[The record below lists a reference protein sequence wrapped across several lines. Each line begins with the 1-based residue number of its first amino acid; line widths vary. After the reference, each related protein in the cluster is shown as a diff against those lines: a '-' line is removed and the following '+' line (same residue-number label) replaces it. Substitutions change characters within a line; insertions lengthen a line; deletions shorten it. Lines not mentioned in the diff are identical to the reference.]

1 MRATDQM
8 LARLSGEIAEKQNFI
23 DGVVEAAEKEGR
35 DLTSQEMELVTRA
48 RTRQGELNDQAKPM
62 QEAAEI
68 ALESA
73 RRISEIGKLMGDQ
86 QQKPVGE
93 IAYRTAGEWTVDYIA
108 AATGSISAKERIEHY
123 TRAAA
128 HQTTADNPGLLP
140 VQIVGNLINF
150 VDQSRPLIGFFG
162 ARQLPSGSWARPRI
176 TQHTQIAAQSAE
188 KTELVSRKMLI
199 DSLPVTAT
207 TMGGYINLSRQNQA
221 WSSPP
226 IMDIVVSDLAGQYA
240 IETENKFADDLMAAA
255 TAETALP
262 TGAATAAQ
270 VSAALWTAVGNVYT
284 ATKGVGRLFQ
294 AVSPDMLGLLGPLF
308 APVNPQNSQ
317 STGFNA
323 ADIGSGTVG
332 SISGVPVIV
341 SAGLNA
347 GSWLVGS
354 TAGAE
359 VYEDR
364 IGVLS
369 VIEPSVLG
377 TQVAYGGFFA
387 DVVLVPT
394 ALRKI
399 AKTP

>member
-1 MRATDQM
+1 M
-8 LARLSGEIAEKQNFI
+8 LARIGGEIEEKQAFI
-23 DGVVEAAEKEGR
+23 DRIVETAEKESR
-35 DLTSQEMELVTRA
+35 DLTSQEMEMVTRS
-48 RTRQGELNDQAKPM
+48 RDRLSELNQQAGPM
-62 QEAAEI
+62 QEAAAI
-68 ALESA
+68 ALQS
-73 RRISEIGKLMGDQ
+73 RQRITEIGKLVDNHTERPGS
-86 QQKPVGE
+86 VE
-93 IAYRTAGEWTVDYIA
+93 YRSAGEWTVDYIA
-108 AATGSISAKERIEHY
+108 AVTGSVSAKERIEMY

-140 VQIVGNLINF
+140 TQIVGDLINF
-150 VDQSRPLIGFFG
+150 VDQARPLIGFFG
-162 ARQLPSGSWARPRI
+162 ARQMPSGAWARPRI
-176 TQHTQIAAQSAE
+176 TQHTNIAAQSAE

-199 DSLPVTAT
+199 DSVPVTAQT
-207 TMGGYINLSRQNQA
+207 LGGYVNISRQNQA
-221 WSSPP
+221 WSQPA
-226 IMDIVVSDLAGQYA
+226 IMDIVVNDLAGQYA
-240 IETENKFADDLMAAA
+240 IETENAFADALMAAA

-284 ATKGVGRLFQ
+284 ATKGAGRLFQ
-294 AVSPDMLGLLGPLF
+294 AVSADMLGILGPLF

-317 STGFNA
+317 SSGFNA

>member
-86 QQKPVGE
+86 KKPVGDV
-93 IAYRTAGEWTVDYIA
+93 AYRTAGEWTVDYIA
-108 AATGSISAKERIEHY
+108 AVTGSVSAKERIEMY

-140 VQIVGNLINF
+140 TQIVGDLINF
-150 VDQSRPLIGFFG
+150 VDQARPLIGFFG
-162 ARQLPSGSWARPRI
+162 ARQMPSGAWARPRI
-176 TQHTQIAAQSAE
+176 TQHTNIAAQSAE

-199 DSLPVTAT
+199 DSVPVTAQT
-207 TMGGYINLSRQNQA
+207 LGGYVNISRQNQA
-221 WSSPP
+221 WSQPA
-226 IMDIVVSDLAGQYA
+226 IMDIVVNDLAGQYA
-240 IETENKFADDLMAAA
+240 IETENAFADALMAAA

-270 VSAALWTAVGNVYT
+270 VSAALWGAVGNVYT
-284 ATKGVGRLFQ
+284 ATKGAGRLFQ
-294 AVSPDMLGLLGPLF
+294 AVSPDMLGILGPLF
-308 APVNPQNSQ
+308 APVNPTNSQ

>member
-1 MRATDQM
+1 MEEPLMGATDQM
-8 LARLSGEIAEKQNFI
+8 IARYMAEIEERQQFV
-23 DGVVEAAEKEGR
+23 DGIFTAAEGK
-35 DLTSQEMELVTRA
+35 DLSDEQLALVNDTKKRMDEVNQKIEPLIEM
-48 RTRQGELNDQAKPM
+48 
-62 QEAAEI
+62 
-68 ALESA
+68 
-73 RRISEIGKLMGDQ
+73 RRISGDSSERIAQ
-86 QQKPVGE
+86 LAKFMQNKPEQGNVE
-93 IAYRTAGEWTVDYIA
+93 YRSAGEWMVDHLA
-108 AATGSISAKERIEHY
+108 AATGSVSAKERLDIY

-140 VQIVGNLINF
+140 VQILGPLINF
-150 VDQSRPLIGFFG
+150 FG
-162 ARQLPSGSWARPRI
+162 PRQLPSGSWSRPRI
-176 TQHTQIAAQSAE
+176 TQHTQIGAQSAE
-188 KTELVSRKMLI
+188 KTELASRKLLI
-199 DSLPVTAT
+199 DSVPISAKTL
-207 TMGGYINLSRQNQA
+207 GGYINLSRQNQA
-221 WSSPP
+221 WASPP

-240 IETENKFADDLMAAA
+240 IESENEFADALMAAA

-284 ATKGVGRLFQ
+284 ATKGIGRLFQ

-308 APVNPQNSQ
+308 APVNPTNSQ
-317 STGFNA
+317 SQGFNA
-323 ADIGSGTVG
+323 ADIGSGAVG

-341 SAGLNA
+341 SSGLNA

-354 TAGAE
+354 TAAAE

-364 IGVLS
+364 IGVLT

-377 TQVAYGGFFA
+377 TQVAYGGFFTE
-387 DVVLVPT
+387 VVLVPT

>member
-1 MRATDQM
+1 M
-8 LARLSGEIAEKQNFI
+8 LARIGGEIEEKQAFI
-23 DGVVEAAEKEGR
+23 DRIVETAEKESR
-35 DLTSQEMELVTRA
+35 DLTSQEMEMVTRS
-48 RTRQGELNDQAKPM
+48 RDRLSELNQQAGPM
-62 QEAAEI
+62 QEAAQI
-68 ALESA
+68 ALQS
-73 RRISEIGKLMGDQ
+73 RQRITEIGKLVDNHTDRPQGN
-86 QQKPVGE
+86 VE
-93 IAYRTAGEWTVDYIA
+93 YRSAGEWTVDYIA
-108 AATGSISAKERIEHY
+108 AVTGSVSAKERIEMY

-140 VQIVGNLINF
+140 TQIVGDLINF
-150 VDQSRPLIGFFG
+150 VDQARPLIGFFG
-162 ARQLPSGSWARPRI
+162 ARQMPSGAWARPRI
-176 TQHTQIAAQSAE
+176 TQHTNIAAQSAE

-199 DSLPVTAT
+199 DSVPVTAQT
-207 TMGGYINLSRQNQA
+207 LGGYVNISRQNQA
-221 WSSPP
+221 WSQPA
-226 IMDIVVSDLAGQYA
+226 IMDIVVNDLAGQYA
-240 IETENKFADDLMAAA
+240 IETENAFADALMAAA

-284 ATKGVGRLFQ
+284 ATKGAGRLFQ
-294 AVSPDMLGLLGPLF
+294 AVSADMLGILGPLF

-317 STGFNA
+317 SQGFNA

>member
-23 DGVVEAAEKEGR
+23 DGVVEAAENEGR

-68 ALESA
+68 AHESA
-73 RRISEIGKLMGDQ
+73 RRISEIGRLMGDQ
-86 QQKPVGE
+86 KKPVGE

-108 AATGSISAKERIEHY
+108 AVTGSISAKERIEQY

-140 VQIVGNLINF
+140 VQIVGDLINF

-162 ARQLPSGSWARPRI
+162 ARQMPSGSWSRPRI
-176 TQHTQIAAQSAE
+176 TQHTNIAAQSAE

-199 DSLPVTAT
+199 DSVPVVAT
-207 TMGGYINLSRQNQA
+207 TLGGYVNLSRQNQA
-221 WSSPP
+221 WSQPA

-240 IETENKFADDLMAAA
+240 IETENAFADALMAAA

-294 AVSPDMLGLLGPLF
+294 AVSPDMLGILGPLF

>member
-1 MRATDQM
+1 
-8 LARLSGEIAEKQNFI
+8 
-23 DGVVEAAEKEGR
+23 
-35 DLTSQEMELVTRA
+35 
-48 RTRQGELNDQAKPM
+48 
-62 QEAAEI
+62 
-68 ALESA
+68 
-73 RRISEIGKLMGDQ
+73 
-86 QQKPVGE
+86 
-93 IAYRTAGEWTVDYIA
+93 
-108 AATGSISAKERIEHY
+108 
-123 TRAAA
+123 
-128 HQTTADNPGLLP
+128 
-140 VQIVGNLINF
+140 
-150 VDQSRPLIGFFG
+150 
-162 ARQLPSGSWARPRI
+162 
-176 TQHTQIAAQSAE
+176 
-188 KTELVSRKMLI
+188 MLI

-207 TMGGYINLSRQNQA
+207 TYGGYVNLSRQNQA
-221 WSSPP
+221 WSEPA

-240 IETENKFADDLMAAA
+240 IETENAFADALMAAA

-270 VSAALWTAVGNVYT
+270 VSAALWGAVGNVYT
-284 ATKGVGRLFQ
+284 ATKGAGRLFQ
-294 AVSPDMLGLLGPLF
+294 AVSPDMLGILGPLF

-377 TQVAYGGFFA
+377 TQIAYGGFWA
-387 DVVLVPT
+387 QVVLVPT

>member
-1 MRATDQM
+1 MSETDQV
-8 LARLSGEIAEKQNFI
+8 LAGYMAEIEERQTFVDGIFKAAGGKDLSDEQLEII
-23 DGVVEAAEKEGR
+23 
-35 DLTSQEMELVTRA
+35 
-48 RTRQGELNDQAKPM
+48 NDQKKQMEKVNGKIEPLLEMRRISGDSA
-62 QEAAEI
+62 QRVAEI
-68 ALESA
+68 ARYMSNQDNGRPKEV
-73 RRISEIGKLMGDQ
+73 E
-86 QQKPVGE
+86 
-93 IAYRTAGEWTVDYIA
+93 YRSAGEWTVDYIA
-108 AATGSISAKERIEHY
+108 AATGSISAKERVDLW

-140 VQIVGNLINF
+140 TQILGPLINF
-150 VDQSRPLIGFFG
+150 VDESRPLIGFFG
-162 ARQLPSGSWARPRI
+162 ARQLPSGAWSRPRI
-176 TQHTQIAAQSAE
+176 TQHTQVGAQSAE
-188 KTELVSRKMLI
+188 KTELASRKLLI
-199 DSLPVTAT
+199 DSLPVTAKT
-207 TMGGYINLSRQNQA
+207 LGGYINLSKQNQA
-221 WSSPP
+221 WSQPA
-226 IMDIVVSDLAGQYA
+226 IMDIIIGDLASQYA
-240 IETENKFADDLMAAA
+240 IETENDFADALMAAA

-270 VSAALWTAVGNVYT
+270 VSAALWTAVGNIYT

-294 AVSPDMLGLLGPLF
+294 AVSPDMLGILGPLF
-308 APVNPQNSQ
+308 NPVNPQNAQ

-323 ADIGSGTVG
+323 ADIGAGTVG

-354 TAGAE
+354 TAAAE

-364 IGVLS
+364 LGVLS

-377 TQVAYGGFFA
+377 TQIAYGGFFA
-387 DVVLVPT
+387 EVVILAT

>member
-86 QQKPVGE
+86 KKPVGDV
-93 IAYRTAGEWTVDYIA
+93 AYRTAGEWTVDYIA
-108 AATGSISAKERIEHY
+108 AVTGSTSAKERIEHY

-140 VQIVGNLINF
+140 VQIVGDLINF

-162 ARQLPSGSWARPRI
+162 ARQMPSGSWSRPRI
-176 TQHTQIAAQSAE
+176 TQHTNIAAQSAE
-188 KTELVSRKMLI
+188 KTELVSRKLLI
-199 DSLPVTAT
+199 DSVPVAAQTL
-207 TMGGYINLSRQNQA
+207 GGYVNISRQNLA
-221 WSSPP
+221 WSQPS

-240 IETENKFADDLMAAA
+240 IETENAFADALMAAA

-284 ATKGVGRLFQ
+284 ATKGAGRLFQ
-294 AVSPDMLGLLGPLF
+294 AVSADMLGILGPLF

-377 TQVAYGGFFA
+377 TQVSYGGFFA

>member
-23 DGVVEAAEKEGR
+23 DGVVEAAESEGR

-68 ALESA
+68 AHESA
-73 RRISEIGKLMGDQ
+73 RRISEIGRLMGDQ
-86 QQKPVGE
+86 KKPVGDV
-93 IAYRTAGEWTVDYIA
+93 AYRTAGEWTVDYIA
-108 AATGSISAKERIEHY
+108 AVTGSISAKERIEQY

-140 VQIVGNLINF
+140 VQIVGDLINF

-162 ARQLPSGSWARPRI
+162 ARQMPSGSWSRPRI
-176 TQHTQIAAQSAE
+176 TQHTNIAAQSAE

-199 DSLPVTAT
+199 DSVPVVAT
-207 TMGGYINLSRQNQA
+207 TLGGYVNLSRQNQA
-221 WSSPP
+221 WSQPA

-240 IETENKFADDLMAAA
+240 IETENAFADALMAAA

-294 AVSPDMLGLLGPLF
+294 AVSPDMLGILGPLF